1 MKPRSLV
8 FRTFLL
14 SYIGHNFLK
23 DVIWVRS
30 QRLAKKTDC
39 LQLFNLKIFE
49 YTEIIHKILIL
60 VALKG
65 IFGGGLKKKK
75 NWYRK
80 WISLWVKVNNEK
92 MEIKLQQKN
101 ESKIL
106 TVLEPNTDH
115 FKNCSSK
122 TLRQSTYFVFR
133 EREVTSYMT
142 FFSPY
147 TQKKKKQKKRDS
159 IYFSFFKLNCHLNRI
174 LFLWAWKKP
183 RI

>member
-1 MKPRSLV
+1 MKARSLV

-75 NWYRK
+75 
-80 WISLWVKVNNEK
+80 
-92 MEIKLQQKN
+92 KL
-101 ESKIL
+101 I
-106 TVLEPNTDH
+106 
-115 FKNCSSK
+115 
-122 TLRQSTYFVFR
+122 
-133 EREVTSYMT
+133 
-142 FFSPY
+142 
-147 TQKKKKQKKRDS
+147 
-159 IYFSFFKLNCHLNRI
+159 
-174 LFLWAWKKP
+174 
-183 RI
+183 